1 MLKTQLHPKRSSS
14 IASSWHPSAFSFCS
28 SPSKPQDN
36 SFFRSTWPVKV
47 WKCFD
52 GHVFQPLF
60 ASSAEVRK
68 DLPSKGRLYENL
80 LFCLPPDFL
89 STLFRC
95 CIPWQRALILFP
107 FSSCRAVFQA
117 TATTYPAS
125 SSNWVKK
132 EWRKCVVQICN
143 SVWSE
148 TNGTLCTLG
157 AQVSAVSADAPLLL
171 QAARGT
177 TLSFSSDTTS

>member
-1 MLKTQLHPKRSSS
+1 MR
-14 IASSWHPSAFSFCS
+14 I
-28 SPSKPQDN
+28 
-36 SFFRSTWPVKV
+36 
-47 WKCFD
+47 
-52 GHVFQPLF
+52 
-60 ASSAEVRK
+60 
-68 DLPSKGRLYENL
+68 Y
-80 LFCLPPDFL
+80 FCLPPDFL
-89 STLFRC
+89 STLFRR

-177 TLSFSSDTTS
+177 MLSFSSDITCYVDNLNSKSNSLFSENKLLETIFFVAVFLSFFYMSFNLSWNQDCYLDDREIYTAELLQQWLYTI